1 MKNSLKP
8 YFAKVVAVPQPL
20 RLFLLASAALTIVSF
35 AYTFV
40 CRSVGLGLPYSFPF
54 YYVPDNMFT
63 DLTGLQEKFD
73 TYGKPEFFTDKEG
86 FFMYPAPLVHVYRL
100 LLNVPGQGTRR
111 YAALVA
117 ISVLTLC
124 VILLRAIRKNGM
136 KRKDA
141 ILTVFSMAVLSYP
154 LSYLVQR
161 SNIEVLVWVLTSVAI
176 WQFFSNH
183 PRTAAVFIG
192 LAASLKLYPI
202 ILLGLFLPRRRY
214 AAIGLSLLVFLAVT
228 VISLYAIGP
237 TISTAYAWNSL
248 QMREFSKHYAGNLW
262 ALGYDHSFF
271 SLVKFFTVPW
281 HPDVDP
287 WVPIYTITAG
297 AAALALYFARIWHI
311 PLVNQI
317 LALSVLNVMLAPISY
332 DYTLLN
338 LYAAFALLVIVF
350 LRADQDRAPSV
361 PHASAYALLFAMV
374 FTPQSYVIINGIR
387 YAGQVRALCLIA
399 ILVLALTRPIYSSWD
414 ELMRSHK
421 EKSAVISDLT
431 ESGSSAPS
439 PRIPASTYRNLVRER

>member
-8 YFAKVVAVPQPL
+8 YSEGTMGIPHPL
-20 RLFLLASAALTIVSF
+20 RLFLLASIVLTIVSF
-35 AYTFV
+35 AYTLV

-73 TYGKPEFFTDKEG
+73 TYGTPEFFTDKEG
-86 FFMYPAPLVHVYRL
+86 FFMYPAPLVHVYRFL
-100 LLNVPGQGTRR
+100 LTIPGHVMRR
-111 YAALVA
+111 YGILAGISILV
-117 ISVLTLC
+117 LC
-124 VILLRAIRKNGM
+124 VILLQAFRRNGM
-136 KRKDA
+136 NRRDA

-154 LSYLVQR
+154 LSFLLQR
-161 SNIEVLVWVLTSVAI
+161 SNVEVLVWVLTSVAI
-176 WQFFSNH
+176 WQFVTDR
-183 PRTAAVFIG
+183 PRTAAIFIG
-192 LAASLKLYPI
+192 IAASLKLYPI

-214 AAIGLSLLVFLAVT
+214 AAIGLSLLVFFAVT
-228 VISLYAIGP
+228 LISLYAIGP
-237 TISTAYAWNSL
+237 TIGAAYAWNSV
-248 QMREFSKHYAGNLW
+248 QIREFSKHYAGNLW

-271 SLVKFFTVPW
+271 SLVKFFTIPW

-287 WVPIYTITAG
+287 WVRIYTVIAGTAS
-297 AAALALYFARIWHI
+297 LVIYFARIWRI

-350 LRADQDRAPSV
+350 LRAEQGRAPSV
-361 PHASAYALLFAMV
+361 PFASPYALLFALV
-374 FTPQSYVIINGIR
+374 FTPESYIIIHGIR
-387 YAGQVRALCLIA
+387 YGAQVRALCLIA

-414 ELMRSHK
+414 EEMRSSK
-421 EKSAVISDLT
+421 EEFAGVSDLT
-431 ESGSSAPS
+431 ESESSATLPK
-439 PRIPASTYRNLVRER
+439 IPVSWRNRVQER